1 MLFVSIVCGL
11 RCYTCTAADPKSC
24 IDSKSCAVIFN
35 RCFSLRVDGES
46 FSHIRLDN
54 WEAQACTV
62 MLHSMLWS
70 GFWEFSPH
78 VLQVITWLQKA
89 AKPVQFV
96 VVLWLAVKGTCVTAL
111 LQLVPVLCYCWYLQP
126 SSNFFSEAVEWCCFS
141 VFVLLSAFILYNWR
155 INTFCVPSFEAKL
168 SLTFWS

>member
-54 WEAQACTV
+54 WEVQACTV
-62 MLHSMLWS
+62 MLHSMLCEVS
-70 GFWEFSPH
+70 FWEFSPR

-89 AKPVQFV
+89 AKPAHFV

-111 LQLVPVLCYCWYLQP
+111 FQPVPVLCCCWYLQP
-126 SSNFFSEAVEWCCFS
+126 SSNLFSEVVEWCCFS
-141 VFVLLSAFILYNWR
+141 VFVFLKSCFLLL
-155 INTFCVPSFEAKL
+155 FCTTEE
-168 SLTFWS
+168 